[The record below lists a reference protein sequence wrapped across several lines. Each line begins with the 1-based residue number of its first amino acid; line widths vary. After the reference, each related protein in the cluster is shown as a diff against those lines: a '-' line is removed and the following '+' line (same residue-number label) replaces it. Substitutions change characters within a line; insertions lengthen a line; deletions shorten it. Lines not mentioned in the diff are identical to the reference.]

1 MNAVYSMPVSS
12 VNRRHAPRLQ
22 GTGRLLVAA
31 LALALLSVLAEVAGA
46 QEAQVASAA
55 SAEMTT
61 IDINQADAAQLAEGL
76 VGVGLSK
83 AEAIVRYREQFGPFE
98 SVDELSEVKGIGA
111 STIERNRGRIRLQ

>member
-12 VNRRHAPRLQ
+12 VNRLHAPRLQ
-22 GTGRLLVAA
+22 VTGRLLVAA

-46 QEAQVASAA
+46 QEAQVASAG
-55 SAEMTT
+55 SVEMTT

-76 VGVGLSK
+76 VGIGLSK

-98 SVDELSEVKGIGA
+98 SVDELSEVKGIGT
-111 STIERNRGRIRLQ
+111 STIERNRARIRLQ

>member
-12 VNRRHAPRLQ
+12 VNGPHAPRLQ
-22 GTGRLLVAA
+22 VTGRLLVAA
-31 LALALLSVLAEVAGA
+31 LALALLSVLADVAGA
-46 QEAQVASAA
+46 QEAQVASAG
-55 SAEMTT
+55 SVEMTT

-76 VGVGLSK
+76 VGIGLSK

-98 SVDELSEVKGIGA
+98 SIDELGEVKGIGA